1 MTQQFL
7 LGLSAA
13 VVTLLL
19 RLGAVAQPLSLCGTE
34 RIERR
39 GLGSVMLWGRI
50 LLLTWKLHFL
60 LNPLHFDVHLVSS
73 PLENGL
79 ARVGWLPG
87 LNFTG
92 ELDAAVVNQ
101 GSHAV
106 FRCGMKLNMGSLF
119 PNALSGVPTR
129 MC

>member
-1 MTQQFL
+1 
-7 LGLSAA
+7 
-13 VVTLLL
+13 
-19 RLGAVAQPLSLCGTE
+19 
-34 RIERR
+34 
-39 GLGSVMLWGRI
+39 MLWGRI
-50 LLLTWKLHFL
+50 LLLIWKLHFL

-79 ARVGWLPG
+79 ARVGWPPG

-106 FRCGMKLNMGSLF
+106 SRYGGEAEHGLIISKCPVWS
-119 PNALSGVPTR
+119 AH
-129 MC
+129 

>member
-1 MTQQFL
+1 M
-7 LGLSAA
+7 
-13 VVTLLL
+13 
-19 RLGAVAQPLSLCGTE
+19 
-34 RIERR
+34 
-39 GLGSVMLWGRI
+39 
-50 LLLTWKLHFL
+50 

-79 ARVGWLPG
+79 ARVGWPPG
-87 LNFTG
+87 LYFTG

-106 FRCGMKLNMGSLF
+106 SRCGVKLNMGLLF
-119 PNALSGVPTR
+119 PNALSGLLTR

>member
-1 MTQQFL
+1 MA
-7 LGLSAA
+7 LSCSGGEFYFSQGNC
-13 VVTLLL
+13 T
-19 RLGAVAQPLSLCGTE
+19 
-34 RIERR
+34 
-39 GLGSVMLWGRI
+39 
-50 LLLTWKLHFL
+50 FL

-79 ARVGWLPG
+79 ARVGWPPG

-101 GSHAV
+101 GSHTV
-106 FRCGMKLNMGSLF
+106 SRYGVKLNMGSLF
-119 PNALSGVPTR
+119 PNALSGLLTR